1 MDTMRSTRAKQE
13 CESAMVNGTVDQVG
27 RPARVK
33 DDGDQD
39 ELGAQAVH
47 QTAFGGGETSVAPLQ
62 RLAGLAEGRPEQ
74 HRTGQAGDHQRQV
87 SDGVVGQQ
95 TTPGLV
101 DAASK
106 QNAFDPSFLG
116 ERNRER
122 PPVSKQPTDG
132 TRGRKRKVQPTK
144 ARADVVPQ
152 TTRW

>member
-74 HRTGQAGDHQRQV
+74 HRTGQAGDHPGRRLVIQPVLRE
-87 SDGVVGQQ
+87 DGLAHKLLGGRESSIQLKNRYVH
-95 TTPGLV
+95 TTCTIYV
-101 DAASK
+101 CI
-106 QNAFDPSFLG
+106 
-116 ERNRER
+116 
-122 PPVSKQPTDG
+122 
-132 TRGRKRKVQPTK
+132 
-144 ARADVVPQ
+144 
-152 TTRW
+152 